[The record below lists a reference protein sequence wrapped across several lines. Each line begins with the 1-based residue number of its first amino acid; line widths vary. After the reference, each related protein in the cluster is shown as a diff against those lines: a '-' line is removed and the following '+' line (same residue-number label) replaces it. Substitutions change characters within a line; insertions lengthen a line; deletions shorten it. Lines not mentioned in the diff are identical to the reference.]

1 MLEDRLRTW
10 DKDHAIADVFLYL
23 VCCHTP
29 FHQFGWKV
37 QQHTGTTGQIPH
49 LNAYSEYCA
58 NYGSAL
64 ICLNKK
70 AERER
75 MAQFL
80 EKTAPLGQHAKLPDY
95 LILPVQR
102 IPVCLSPKTLCETKQ
117 KR

>member
-1 MLEDRLRTW
+1 MGQGPRHCRRLSLSCLLPLLIFTRL
-10 DKDHAIADVFLYL
+10 DKQIH
-23 VCCHTP
+23 HTRR
-29 FHQFGWKV
+29 
-37 QQHTGTTGQIPH
+37 HTLGQIPH

-102 IPVCLSPKTLCETKQ
+102 IPVCIFILAT
-117 KR
+117 

>member
-1 MLEDRLRTW
+1 MSFSTLFAFAHNPNTSEMKQTAFTD
-10 DKDHAIADVFLYL
+10 
-23 VCCHTP
+23 
-29 FHQFGWKV
+29 
-37 QQHTGTTGQIPH
+37 TTGQIPH

-58 NYGSAL
+58 NYASAL

-102 IPVCLSPKTLCETKQ
+102 VPVCVLTQHKVRKHY
-117 KR
+117 